1 MTGHAE
7 WGLRAVQDD
16 SDSTSWGG
24 RDVFDVY
31 SLSQG
36 IGLNNVKYSDW

>member
-1 MTGHAE
+1 MTGRAE

-16 SDSTSWGG
+16 SDSSSWGG

-36 IGLNNVKYSDW
+36 TGLDNTKYSDW